1 MDEIIEN
8 KILQIYSS
16 IQMYSFKST
25 IFNYISSLFEFGNI
39 ILVTDIVFNYKRDFI
54 NITFPFYFLS
64 PVFYL
69 ESILNKLVKDNDLNL
84 NCILLDIEDYK
95 NDQMNILIHKYF
107 TSNIYSQNCF
117 KDYKL
122 IRIIILILLFASFI
136 IHIIDINNTVLAFF
150 KYIFSFIM
158 YFCFR
163 TINLVI
169 LIIFNREVII
179 QFSDYY
185 DSINMSFI
193 LGFAMLIL
201 LFLIYTFFM
210 SLFIYAFFEN
220 SDSYLHNQNFVIQ
233 EIFLHELSSILI
245 ILRLNLKHSIVVEF
259 FGLCL

>member
-25 IFNYISSLFEFGNI
+25 IFNYISSLFEFANI

-64 PVFYL
+64 PIFYL
-69 ESILNKLVKDNDLNL
+69 ECILNKLVKDNDLNL

-95 NDQMNILIHKYF
+95 NDQINILIHKYF

-150 KYIFSFIM
+150 KYIF
-158 YFCFR
+158 
-163 TINLVI
+163 
-169 LIIFNREVII
+169 
-179 QFSDYY
+179 
-185 DSINMSFI
+185 
-193 LGFAMLIL
+193 L
-201 LFLIYTFFM
+201 L
-210 SLFIYAFFEN
+210 
-220 SDSYLHNQNFVIQ
+220 
-233 EIFLHELSSILI
+233 
-245 ILRLNLKHSIVVEF
+245 
-259 FGLCL
+259 